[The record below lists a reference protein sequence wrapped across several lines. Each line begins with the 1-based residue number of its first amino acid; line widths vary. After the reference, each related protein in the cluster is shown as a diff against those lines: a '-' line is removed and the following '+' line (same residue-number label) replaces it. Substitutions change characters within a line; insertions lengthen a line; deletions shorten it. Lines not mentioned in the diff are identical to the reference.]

1 MTTKD
6 IFIETLEERIRD
18 LNEAGKA
25 LVDAVERHCAPRPGQ
40 ECLRSELLNTKNELK
55 KLLK

>member
-1 MTTKD
+1 MSTKD
-6 IFIETLEERIRD
+6 IFIEILEGRIRD

-25 LVDAVERHCAPRPGQ
+25 LVDAIERYARQ
-40 ECLRSELLNTKNELK
+40 DCLRSELLNKTAEFK